1 MKYGRE
7 EPYTLFMKMNA
18 YKCDIIWKINFI
30 KEYEGIARMRQQPNK
45 ARKDIKKS
53 TYSFQH

>member
-30 KEYEGIARMRQQPNK
+30 KEYEGIARMRQQ
-45 ARKDIKKS
+45 RTQQS
-53 TYSFQH
+53 